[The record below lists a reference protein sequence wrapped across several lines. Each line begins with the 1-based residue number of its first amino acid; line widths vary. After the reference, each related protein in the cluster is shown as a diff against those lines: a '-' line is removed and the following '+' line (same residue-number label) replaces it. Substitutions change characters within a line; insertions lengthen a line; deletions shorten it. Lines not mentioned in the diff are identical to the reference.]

1 MYLIDQRRGVVV
13 IKAERRTVLV
23 VRHSDFPVAS
33 YGKEFVLDSDPQL
46 PRLSL
51 EPQLLLWLS
60 P

>member
-13 IKAERRTVLV
+13 IKAEHRTVLV
-23 VRHSDFPVAS
+23 VRYSDFPVAS
-33 YGKEFVLDSDPQL
+33 YGEEFVLDSDPQL

-51 EPQLLLWLS
+51 EPQLALWLS